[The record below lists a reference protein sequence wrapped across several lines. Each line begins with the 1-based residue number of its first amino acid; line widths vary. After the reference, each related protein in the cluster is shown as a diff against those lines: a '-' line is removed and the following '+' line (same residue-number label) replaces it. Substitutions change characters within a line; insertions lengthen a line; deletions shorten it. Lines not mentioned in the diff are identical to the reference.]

1 MSKKWVFSSTYLDQG
16 IRGNLVNIVPLE
28 NSICIISIIDV
39 NSSYLVCQINSC
51 IQMTSNHMLMIILTD
66 DVKSAHLYKV
76 DFFSDKNFKICVY
89 FFSCILPDYMADD
102 IIKDF

>member
-1 MSKKWVFSSTYLDQG
+1 
-16 IRGNLVNIVPLE
+16 
-28 NSICIISIIDV
+28 
-39 NSSYLVCQINSC
+39 
-51 IQMTSNHMLMIILTD
+51 MTSNHMLMIILTD

-102 IIKDF
+102 IIKDFWKNNHFENMARTYLQLPLRQWGAGNVYLLVLSSWKVNIAENPIAVMGL